1 MTNRTIFLNIY
12 LFTNTQSG
20 SNEKIIPFTEFTN
33 ITTTTPPVSSNG
45 YFDTKLQDIC
55 TWYDQNFEAMFDQ
68 SDQRFEKNMKSWRQ

>member
-55 TWYDQNFEAMFDQ
+55 T
-68 SDQRFEKNMKSWRQ
+68 